1 MLLCC
6 AKLAVATLFLLDPIW
21 ASSMT
26 MDDDIIS
33 IYYVIIY
40 SGEYN
45 RIQIWNI
52 GQEYVILHWSQ
63 ETY

>member
-1 MLLCC
+1 
-6 AKLAVATLFLLDPIW
+6 
-21 ASSMT
+21 

-52 GQEYVILHWSQ
+52 GQEYVILHLSQ